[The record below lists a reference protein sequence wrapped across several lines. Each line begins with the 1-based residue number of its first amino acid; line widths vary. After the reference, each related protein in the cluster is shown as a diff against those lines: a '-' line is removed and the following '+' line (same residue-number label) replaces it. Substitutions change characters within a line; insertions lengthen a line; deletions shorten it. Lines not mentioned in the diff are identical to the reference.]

1 MNISGSAANLVQ
13 SLKNLMNEWEMTKSS
28 WHDIKSQEFE
38 RNYLEELPQQVASAI
53 TVMEELDLLLKK
65 IRSDCE

>member
-1 MNISGSAANLVQ
+1 MNAAGSAANLVQ
-13 SLKNLMNEWEMTKSS
+13 AMKNLNLAWQETQSS

-38 RNYLEELPQQVASAI
+38 KHYVEPLPGHVASAI
-53 TVMEELDLLLKK
+53 TVMEEIDLILNK